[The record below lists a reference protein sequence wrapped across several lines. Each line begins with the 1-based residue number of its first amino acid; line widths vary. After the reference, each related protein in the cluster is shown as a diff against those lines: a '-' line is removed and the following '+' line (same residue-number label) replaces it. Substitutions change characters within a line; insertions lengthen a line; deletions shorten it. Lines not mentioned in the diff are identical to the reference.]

1 MPLLLSPWK
10 RSRQK
15 NDANGAEAEVA
26 EVKRPDPA
34 TAIDRLLVVR
44 QTEGGFAYRLYGFPD
59 VETANGYIQQHLWL
73 EAQQG
78 VNAFWARHYEPY
90 EEEGSSEAVVII
102 RDPHHQGIVQLYSV
116 TGMEAARQFL
126 RQEFQNGIDLN
137 LVLLYWAL
145 SVDLEK
151 PSLTI
156 DQSPAR
162 DYLATPALDRKVHTA
177 PREVRATP
185 AQIRTTQQP
194 ATQAGA
200 AEAAAVNAAA
210 EPSRLSQMIEDV
222 RSWPGWDGLAPR
234 MVRAMRLDDTVY
246 TELDRD
252 EYATGRARLIIA
264 SAVLAAGFGVINH
277 GILGAFWHVAF
288 AAAAFAA
295 YGGVLYGFGTS
306 VAGGLKTSQT
316 FDRLVQALG
325 LAASPGIL
333 LVLGIIPVFG
343 ALVVIGVYVWIFL
356 TTSRAIAEP
365 LELDNQ
371 SAVITSAFGVLTL
384 FAISQVLPL
393 VLI

>member
-102 RDPHHQGIVQLYSV
+102 RDPHHQGIVQLYSF
-116 TGMEAARQFL
+116 TGMEAAQQFL

-162 DYLATPALDRKVHTA
+162 EYLATPALDRKVHAA
-177 PREVRATP
+177 PREVSATP
-185 AQIRTTQQP
+185 AQIRTQQP
-194 ATQAGA
+194 AAQAGA

-210 EPSRLSQMIEDV
+210 APSRLSQMIDDV
-222 RSWPGWDGLAPR
+222 KSWPGWDGLAPR
-234 MVRAMRLDDTVY
+234 MVRAMRLDDSVY

-264 SAVLAAGFGVINH
+264 AAVFAAGFAVLTSGIFAAFWLIVFAAVSWAAYAGVI
-277 GILGAFWHVAF
+277 
-288 AAAAFAA
+288 
-295 YGGVLYGFGTS
+295 YGFGTS
-306 VAGGLKTSQT
+306 VAGGMKTPQT
-316 FDRLVQALG
+316 FQRLVQAIG
-325 LAASPGIL
+325 LAASPGVL
-333 LVLGIIPVFG
+333 LIFGIVPVFG

-371 SAVITSAFGVLTL
+371 SAVITAAFGVLTL
-384 FAISQVLPL
+384 FAISQVLPR